1 MEYSRGFLLRLAAS
15 FTLMSAPL
23 AAQEQER
30 PAPKEPESN
39 SAYITQEPE
48 ASGFAVELHSAANWD
63 DNILGNNAHRV
74 RDYVFEEGALFSVW
88 TKGPGWKLG
97 LDYRPNGL
105 FYRTAS
111 NFNQLD
117 QRLNFDNE
125 FHAGRHLLFRLKD
138 SLDYATGVLEPQANG
153 ELSLPSG
160 GLSNLNATL
169 FTPFARQ
176 FANEASG
183 EVEYDLSYRSSFN
196 FSGGHGF
203 RRFTGIGNANT
214 SPAPNLFGTQS
225 DLGGG
230 TYSYRVTKHFTAGL
244 EYQYQN
250 LSFSQSFHDITH
262 GAFLRVLWD
271 ANPYTTLSFFGGG
284 QYSDSEGQ
292 FLAPSTNPLQPG
304 NVATTLR
311 TRRWSPGGGGSVTFR
326 SDQTVIRLSAHQ
338 LVADGG
344 GLLPAVTNSY
354 EGAEIRRRMPGKWDI
369 VITGSNARSL
379 ALQGPN
385 GKGAFDTQAAGA
397 ALEHPLVQTLS
408 LHLGYNYLRQR
419 ANQSVPFAVDM
430 DRNRFTLGLFLRSH
444 DYRF

>member
-292 FLAPSTNPLQPG
+292 
-304 NVATTLR
+304 
-311 TRRWSPGGGGSVTFR
+311 
-326 SDQTVIRLSAHQ
+326 
-338 LVADGG
+338 
-344 GLLPAVTNSY
+344 
-354 EGAEIRRRMPGKWDI
+354 RRMGGKWDI